1 MDSFVIFSVIVLIF
15 SVVLHEVAHGYAA
28 EGLGDPTAR
37 LSGRLTLNP
46 FSHLD
51 LMGSFVVPVLLALIP
66 GGIVFGWAKPVPY
79 NPYNI
84 RNQRWGEVWIAFAG
98 PLTNLVIALIFGFVL
113 RFATELGLNQASFDL
128 VSLIVLINI
137 ILAVFNLVP
146 VPPLDGSKILFAILG
161 PNGRGFRAFLEQN
174 WLFVILI
181 FIFFLWQF
189 LTPIIFGLF
198 SLFTGI
204 SFS

>member
-84 RNQRWGEVWIAFAG
+84 RNQRWGEAWIAFAG
-98 PLTNLVIALIFGFVL
+98 PLTNIVIALIFGFVL

-161 PNGRGFRAFLEQN
+161 PNGRGFRAFLEHN

-204 SFS
+204 AFS